1 MMKNLSSKAAVENQ
15 NCKVTFTNIYLIKAC
30 KETSRQKKKKKRST
44 GNNYDIPGGIF
55 QYLFQMDGNWRKKK
69 KQQMKSSSVNH
80 KKHEK

>member
-30 KETSRQKKKKKRST
+30 KETWRQKKKKKGLQET
-44 GNNYDIPGGIF
+44 IMI
-55 QYLFQMDGNWRKKK
+55 YLGASFNIYFKWMRTEEKK